1 MTDFSDADISAYRD
15 KLEAW
20 RAALTGEEEKSAE
33 WRAPVALDQQSVGRL
48 SRIDA
53 MQQQAMAE
61 AEARRRRSDIARIG
75 AALAR
80 IEEGEFGWCLSC
92 GEAIARKR
100 LDIDPAASQC
110 VGCAKR

>member
-1 MTDFSDADISAYRD
+1 MEDADLAEYGK

-20 RAALTGEEEKSAE
+20 RAALTGEDEKAE
-33 WRAPVALDQQSVGRL
+33 GWRAPVALDQQSVGRL
-48 SRIDA
+48 SRMDA

-61 AEARRRRSDIARIG
+61 AEGRRRRADIARID

-80 IEEGEFGWCLSC
+80 IEEGEYGWCLTC
-92 GEAIARKR
+92 GAQIAAKR

-110 VGCAKR
+110 VGCAGR